1 MVELTK
7 LLPSAILF
15 CLVITLN
22 SDEVFV
28 ELVLCQEI
36 PSSPLVKRVDLPLL
50 ILHLQVK
57 SVIDFKGFL
66 ELQLKECMFMDVRS
80 VYTNLTVF
88 VVDSQLSVRE
98 FIRCTSVDLA
108 VEGIMWL
115 RRSELSRDVRPVLIE
130 TTNGNLVLIYT

>member
-15 CLVITLN
+15 CLIITLN

-28 ELVLCQEI
+28 ELVLSQEI
-36 PSSPLVKRVDLPLL
+36 ASSPLVKRVDLPLL

-80 VYTNLTVF
+80 VYTNLAVF
-88 VVDSQLSVRE
+88 VVDS
-98 FIRCTSVDLA
+98 
-108 VEGIMWL
+108 
-115 RRSELSRDVRPVLIE
+115 
-130 TTNGNLVLIYT
+130 